1 MKVILPFIISKV
13 GIPNMK
19 RIKRNDYEV
28 GFISQAHSES
38 ILDASVIGFCDALDA
53 IFTVK

>member
-1 MKVILPFIISKV
+1 
-13 GIPNMK
+13 
-19 RIKRNDYEV
+19 V
-28 GFISQAHSES
+28 GFISQAHSEA